1 MPRGKALPLPRYVE
15 AASVDEGDTI
25 RVTWKVGDVT
35 HSREGTVARI
45 VNGQVTKQFISRDGN
60 MIAEI
65 TPSVKKVRVTLLAEA
80 VKVVQEPLFEMSVA
94 G

>member
-1 MPRGKALPLPRYVE
+1 MRAKALPLPRYVE

-35 HSREGTVARI
+35 HSREGTVGRI
-45 VNGQVTKQFISRDGN
+45 VNGQVTKQFISPDGN
-60 MIAEI
+60 MIAEL

-80 VKVVQEPLFEMSVA
+80 EKYVPSPLFEYPLV